1 MYVGVPLGGSV
12 MAGYM
17 KLDANTGAFMPNIQ
31 LSAAEATALVAYL
44 QSLK

>member
-1 MYVGVPLGGSV
+1 MYVGVPMGGSV

-17 KLDANTGAFMPNIQ
+17 KRDTKSGAFMPNIE
-31 LSAAEATALVAYL
+31 LTDSEATALVAYL

>member
-1 MYVGVPLGGSV
+1 MYVGVPMGGAV

-17 KLDANTGAFMPNIQ
+17 KRDDATGAFMPNIQ
-31 LSAAEATALVAYL
+31 LSDAEATALVAYL